1 MQLVSFHLMI
11 FITVS
16 YYETNVGIMTSQ
28 CELLLYRAFPLEFS
42 YHLPKHIRN
51 FAAIGGYSLLWPEA
65 TAFLRHKGAYSR
77 PEVAIV
83 ACGPRP
89 QGFISH
95 NSKPTPVRMANTR
108 GVKRF
113 EGQKVQSVGGD
124 RTRQFTI
131 GPYGK
136 FPVLTIKVSIYKS
149 QKDCL
154 LSQSNIQ
161 CKKLFLK

>member
-1 MQLVSFHLMI
+1 MNIQ
-11 FITVS
+11 
-16 YYETNVGIMTSQ
+16 TNKV
-28 CELLLYRAFPLEFS
+28 LLLMPFVNLGYTKSVNRPLPPLIND
-42 YHLPKHIRN
+42 HLPKHIQN

-95 NSKPTPVRMANTR
+95 NSKPTPVRMDNTR

-113 EGQKVQSVGGD
+113 EGLKVESVGGD
-124 RTRQFTI
+124 LTQQFTT
-131 GPYGK
+131 GPYGT
-136 FPVLTIKVSIYKS
+136 FPVLTIKLSIYKS

-161 CKKLFLK
+161 CKKNFFK

>member
-1 MQLVSFHLMI
+1 MNSYAILGTQRIKPHLPMKCLP
-11 FITVS
+11 
-16 YYETNVGIMTSQ
+16 VG
-28 CELLLYRAFPLEFS
+28 YNRPVPPLIND
-42 YHLPKHIRN
+42 HLPKHIRN

-95 NSKPTPVRMANTR
+95 NSKPTPVRMDNTR

-113 EGQKVQSVGGD
+113 EG
-124 RTRQFTI
+124 
-131 GPYGK
+131 
-136 FPVLTIKVSIYKS
+136 
-149 QKDCL
+149 
-154 LSQSNIQ
+154 
-161 CKKLFLK
+161 